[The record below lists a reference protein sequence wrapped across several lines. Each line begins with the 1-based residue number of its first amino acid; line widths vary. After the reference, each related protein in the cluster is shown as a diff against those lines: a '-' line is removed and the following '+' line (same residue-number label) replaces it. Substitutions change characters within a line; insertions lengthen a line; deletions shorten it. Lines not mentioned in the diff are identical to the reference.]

1 MLLLQLMMI
10 MIGTFASTVAVS
22 LITSHIVV
30 ADDGGGGYVG
40 VEGIAGAASG
50 PIADRCHNV
59 QLPDRCR
66 RLVIV
71 DRANAADNRGRNLRF
86 SITFCSYD
94 CTVLLLL
101 LVVLLLLL
109 LAVTLIITTTDTV
122 LLLLMMIVLTF
133 GILLLLTTKGLLR

>member
-1 MLLLQLMMI
+1 MAIVAATVVVKVMMMMLLLLMM
-10 MIGTFASTVAVS
+10 MIGTFASTVAVG
-22 LITSHIVV
+22 LATSHIVV
-30 ADDGGGGYVG
+30 AHGSSGDGG

-50 PIADRCHNV
+50 PIADRRHNV
-59 QLPDRCR
+59 QLPDRSR

-71 DRANAADNRGRNLRF
+71 DRANAADDRGRNLRF

-101 LVVLLLLL
+101 LLAVVLLLLL

-122 LLLLMMIVLTF
+122 SPATE
-133 GILLLLTTKGLLR
+133 